1 VAVSWEPSK
10 GALSYTVVAQG
21 RGGYASVCN
30 SNDSTCLLGDVLC
43 GLNYSITVTAS
54 DDTPCVPQK
63 VRAEMVCRND
73 TGVVSWE
80 E

>member
-10 GALSYTVVAQG
+10 EALSYTVVAQG
-21 RGGYASVCN
+21 HGGYASVCN

-63 VRAEMVCRND
+63 VRAEMECRND